1 MSATK
6 YSILLTIP
14 TLLLGLL
21 GWLGSQTAPLQAAAP
36 QAATPAATR
45 QPATGRFQFAN
56 NELARTGSFTLE
68 ISSLATPPAGN
79 HYELWLRAD
88 NGGSLL
94 DLGAV
99 KVTNQRVNFTGHTAQ
114 PLLNTHNTLLMS
126 LEADNKKGTTIS
138 QQLVVST
145 TLPPP
150 FLTPMRQLFFP
161 GKANDKGFLAG
172 AEEQIEIALKHS
184 GFLDDAIN
192 QNNFADVQRHT
203 EHIVNILDG
212 KDGFLYG
219 DLNRDGQIQN
229 PGDGFGIRAYLEG
242 AEATVVTATT
252 VLTATA
258 DKDWRTQAQ
267 LARTAS
273 EEGRQLVGQAS
284 ETALQIFASDT
295 ITEAQKIA
303 INLGMQLAKIKADID
318 SASAASLQMATYH
331 FTPVIANTPGVG
343 RAPGPRNPPP
353 APTAT
358 LTQTLVATKT
368 EPATQTTTVST
379 QTAILIPTAT
389 ATPAA
394 TENTTATVSAA
405 PTLMAFPT
413 PVTISATTTLTP
425 GELWLN
431 PVDGAEYVYVPG
443 GEFTMGAEEYEAAS
457 PLEQP
462 EHKVTIESFWLQ
474 RTEVTNAQY
483 AKCVA
488 AKACTPPNNQRWQ
501 NPEFAQHPV
510 THVTWAQ
517 ANAYAAWAGGRLP
530 NEAEWERAC
539 RGTDGRL
546 YPWGEEEPTSKL
558 ANYNNEIGDTTPV
571 GSYPDGVSPY
581 GALDMAGNVWEWT
594 SSLEKPYPYNA
605 KDGREDPKASGKR
618 MLRGGSYYY
627 TEYQLHCTTRSG
639 FTPTTAN
646 QHFGFRVAMTN
657 HIIEWKNP
665 VDGAAYVYVPGG
677 EFTMG
682 AEEYEAASPLEQ
694 PEHKVTVS
702 GFWLQRTEVTNAE
715 YAKCVAAK
723 ACTPPNN
730 QRWQK
735 TEFAQHP
742 VNNVSWNQANAY
754 AAWAG
759 GRLPSEAEWEK
770 ACRGTDGRLYP
781 WGEEDPTS
789 KLANYNNDVGD
800 TTPVGSYPAGAS
812 PYGALDMAGNVW
824 EWTLSIEKPYPYNAK
839 DGREDPKA
847 PGKRILRGGSY
858 YYTQY
863 QLHCTTRSGF
873 TPTTANQHFGFRV
886 IMAPGEGK
894 Q

>member
-1 MSATK
+1 MRLTK
-6 YSILLTIP
+6 QLTLITTAILALT
-14 TLLLGLL
+14 LL
-21 GWLGSQTAPLQAAAP
+21 GWFGRQAPILQAAALP
-36 QAATPAATR
+36 AQTPVATP
-45 QPATGRFQFAN
+45 QQATGHFQFMD

-68 ISSLATPPAGN
+68 ISLLAAPPAGN

-88 NGGSLL
+88 NSASLL

-114 PLLNTHNTLLMS
+114 PLLNSYNTLLMS
-126 LEADNKKGTTIS
+126 LEADNKKSTTIS
-138 QQLVVST
+138 QQLVVSA
-145 TLPPP
+145 TLPTP

-172 AEEQIEIALKHS
+172 AAEQIEIALKHS
-184 GFLDDAIN
+184 GFLDDAIS

-242 AEATVVTATT
+242 TEATVITATN

-258 DKDWRTQAQ
+258 DKDWRPEAQ

-303 INLGMQLAKIKADID
+303 IDLGMQLAKIKADID
-318 SASAASLQMATYH
+318 SASAASLQMATIH
-331 FTPVIANTPGVG
+331 FTPASISTTGGG
-343 RAPGPRNPPP
+343 RSPGPRNPP
-353 APTAT
+353 AVATAT
-358 LTQTLVATKT
+358 LTETRVTTET

-379 QTAILIPTAT
+379 QTAILVPTAT

-394 TENTTATVSAA
+394 TENTTATVTAA
-405 PTLMAFPT
+405 PTLVAFPT
-413 PVTISATTTLTP
+413 PVTISATTALTP

-488 AKACTPPNNQRWQ
+488 DKACTPPNNQRWQ

-530 NEAEWERAC
+530 NEAEWEKAC

-571 GSYPDGVSPY
+571 GSYPD
-581 GALDMAGNVWEWT
+581 
-594 SSLEKPYPYNA
+594 
-605 KDGREDPKASGKR
+605 
-618 MLRGGSYYY
+618 
-627 TEYQLHCTTRSG
+627 
-639 FTPTTAN
+639 
-646 QHFGFRVAMTN
+646 
-657 HIIEWKNP
+657 
-665 VDGAAYVYVPGG
+665 
-677 EFTMG
+677 
-682 AEEYEAASPLEQ
+682 
-694 PEHKVTVS
+694 
-702 GFWLQRTEVTNAE
+702 
-715 YAKCVAAK
+715 
-723 ACTPPNN
+723 
-730 QRWQK
+730 
-735 TEFAQHP
+735 
-742 VNNVSWNQANAY
+742 
-754 AAWAG
+754 
-759 GRLPSEAEWEK
+759 
-770 ACRGTDGRLYP
+770 
-781 WGEEDPTS
+781 
-789 KLANYNNDVGD
+789 
-800 TTPVGSYPAGAS
+800 GAS

-886 IMAPGEGK
+886 IMAPLDGQK
-894 Q
+894 